1 MIEDPYRVLEV
12 GAEATDAEI
21 RRAFRRLARQLHPDL
36 NPDDES
42 ATARFRLI
50 SEAYRVL
57 LDPRERAEADR
68 SGATA
73 MPPDATATASVFQ
86 ESGRRWARNGQDVV
100 AVAKIDLVT
109 SIGGGPVK
117 VRVTGPVTCSDCA
130 GSGYDADGD
139 VVRCWTCDGSGQVT
153 FTNRMGESTGIC
165 LTCGG
170 EGQQATQECGTCA
183 GHGTV
188 VAERVVDV
196 TLPPA
201 VDEGET
207 VTVPGAGGP
216 GGRGGRPGDLLVFVT
231 IDPHPVFTRS
241 GLDLRLTVPVTFTE
255 AALGATVAVPT
266 FDTPLSINVPAGTQ
280 GGTVLAVDGRGV
292 RAADGTTGRLVITL
306 NIGVPTDLGESDR
319 GSLESLTGTFGPE
332 LRSILFERMRE

>member
-36 NPDDES
+36 NPDDDSS
-42 ATARFRLI
+42 AARFRLV

-57 LDPRERAEADR
+57 LDPRERAQADR

-73 MPPDATATASVFQ
+73 MPPDAGATASVFQ
-86 ESGRRWARNGQDVV
+86 ESGRKWARNGQDVV

-109 SIGGGPVK
+109 SIGGGPVQ
-117 VRVTGPVTCSDCA
+117 VRVTGPVTCTVCA
-130 GSGYDADGD
+130 GSGYDPDGS
-139 VVRCWTCDGSGQVT
+139 VVTCWTCDGSGQVT

-170 EGQQATQECGTCA
+170 EGRQASQECGACA

-188 VAERVVDV
+188 VGERLVDV

-201 VDEGET
+201 VDEGDMVT
-207 VTVPGAGGP
+207 VTGAGGP

-241 GLDLRLTVPVTFTE
+241 GLDLRVTIPITFTE

-266 FDTPLSINVPAGTQ
+266 FDTPLSVAVPPGTQ
-280 GGTVLAVDGRGV
+280 GGTVLAVEGRGV
-292 RAADGTTGRLVITL
+292 RTADGTTGRLLITL
-306 NIGVPTDLGESDR
+306 NIGVPTDLIEDDR
-319 GSLESLTGTFGPE
+319 GSLESLTGTFGPD
-332 LRSILFERMRE
+332 LRSILFGEMQD

>member
-73 MPPDATATASVFQ
+73 MPPDASATASVFQ
-86 ESGRRWARNGQDVV
+86 ESGRKWARNGQDVV

-130 GSGYDADGD
+130 GSGIRRRRRRGHLLD
-139 VVRCWTCDGSGQVT
+139 VRWL
-153 FTNRMGESTGIC
+153 R
-165 LTCGG
+165 
-170 EGQQATQECGTCA
+170 A
-183 GHGTV
+183 
-188 VAERVVDV
+188 
-196 TLPPA
+196 
-201 VDEGET
+201 
-207 VTVPGAGGP
+207 
-216 GGRGGRPGDLLVFVT
+216 GDLHE
-231 IDPHPVFTRS
+231 PHGREHR
-241 GLDLRLTVPVTFTE
+241 DLP
-255 AALGATVAVPT
+255 
-266 FDTPLSINVPAGTQ
+266 
-280 GGTVLAVDGRGV
+280 
-292 RAADGTTGRLVITL
+292 
-306 NIGVPTDLGESDR
+306 DLWR
-319 GSLESLTGTFGPE
+319 
-332 LRSILFERMRE
+332 